1 MHWLS
6 WSKMCRAK
14 DSGGMGFWDL
24 ECFNLAMLAKQ
35 AWRLVTDPDSLLS
48 RILKARYYP
57 RGTYFTADVGERPS
71 HTWRGILA
79 ARNGLSQGLRKRIGN
94 GLDTAIW
101 GDFWVPPRSSSRIMT
116 RRPPDCVFPDK
127 VSDLIDWST
136 WSWDFELISNTF
148 WEVDVHNIL
157 QLSFGSP
164 TTEDKLFWAFSKTG
178 HFTVRSCY
186 HNLLNGKIGMD
197 SPGGSA
203 SEDNSRWKWLWKINV
218 PPKVRTFLWRAS
230 HEIIPTRAALASRHV
245 GTNPFCDFC
254 NEEIETGAHLFFT
267 CPFFAAIWTENPFG
281 ITHPFPASNFAMGLR
296 SLRDL
301 VHE

>member
-1 MHWLS
+1 MTFSPGTLQSNRTAIQNLMGIQVVPKFEKYLGMPAVVGRSKKEVFSFLKDRVWDRVKKWNVREFSMAGREILIKAVLQAIPSYVMSCFLLPSSLIQDIEQIIRKFWWSGGESRGMHWLS

-14 DSGGMGFWDL
+14 DSGGMGFRDL

-35 AWRLVTDPDSLLS
+35 AWRPVTDPDSLLS

-101 GDFWVPPRSSSRIMT
+101 GDFWLPPRSSSRIMT

-164 TTEDKLFWAFSKTG
+164 TTEDKLF
-178 HFTVRSCY
+178 
-186 HNLLNGKIGMD
+186 
-197 SPGGSA
+197 
-203 SEDNSRWKWLWKINV
+203 
-218 PPKVRTFLWRAS
+218 
-230 HEIIPTRAALASRHV
+230 
-245 GTNPFCDFC
+245 
-254 NEEIETGAHLFFT
+254 
-267 CPFFAAIWTENPFG
+267 
-281 ITHPFPASNFAMGLR
+281 
-296 SLRDL
+296 
-301 VHE
+301 